1 MPQKL
6 AHLSSELCRTEVRKR
21 WVFICGPIMCF
32 LAMTHQQISCQALCG
47 TQISMAPARLVED
60 TRLVMRAKAV
70 GGPFRLPLLPE
81 RSIYLTIAHFRMRG
95 PKRKDSKKQAQ
106 VQKERKKRDAGH
118 KYSQV
123 VTVHTRV
130 QVEKGFISERKHRR
144 SFIVVPLKDDVIEL
158 EGTVV
163 VHSRNVFKVLLSN
176 GAEVQCTLAGKL
188 RMNNIKVMEGD
199 AVTVEMSPF
208 DLTKGRIVF
217 RTIKMPGED

>member
-70 GGPFRLPLLPE
+70 G
-81 RSIYLTIAHFRMRG
+81 G

-188 RMNNIKVMEGD
+188 RMNNIKGAQFHTLVLDG
-199 AVTVEMSPF
+199 A
-208 DLTKGRIVF
+208 G
-217 RTIKMPGED
+217 G

>member
-70 GGPFRLPLLPE
+70 GGP
-81 RSIYLTIAHFRMRG
+81 
-95 PKRKDSKKQAQ
+95 KRKDSKKQAQ
-106 VQKERKKRDAGH
+106 VQKERKKR
-118 KYSQV
+118 
-123 VTVHTRV
+123 
-130 QVEKGFISERKHRR
+130 
-144 SFIVVPLKDDVIEL
+144 DDVIEL

-188 RMNNIKVMEGD
+188 RMNNIKGAQFHTLVLDG
-199 AVTVEMSPF
+199 A
-208 DLTKGRIVF
+208 G
-217 RTIKMPGED
+217 G